1 MPLLKQMNVLLI
13 LTDAGI
19 TQLLIWETEVKRKHH
34 SFLALVPSFI
44 KQQMSNYQ
52 TLHIQL

>member
-19 TQLLIWETEVKRKHH
+19 TQLLIWETEVKKKAPLIFG
-34 SFLALVPSFI
+34 SGTI
-44 KQQMSNYQ
+44 IY
-52 TLHIQL
+52 

>member
-1 MPLLKQMNVLLI
+1 MNVLLI

-34 SFLALVPSFI
+34 SFLALVPPFI

-52 TLHIQL
+52 TLHTQL